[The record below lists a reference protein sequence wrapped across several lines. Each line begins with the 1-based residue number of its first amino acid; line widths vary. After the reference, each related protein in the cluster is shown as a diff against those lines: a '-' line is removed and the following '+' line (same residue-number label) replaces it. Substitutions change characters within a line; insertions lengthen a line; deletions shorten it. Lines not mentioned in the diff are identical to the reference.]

1 MRRFIRRFLI
11 VTVLSYTALCC
22 LAAVFLAN
30 ITLHPGRRTLASAD
44 EAQAREMSGRH
55 DAQIE
60 NAAVTA
66 RDGAFLQAWL
76 IRPHRG
82 NGDAAILLHGL
93 SDNRIGMIGYAE
105 LLVNHGFTVLLPDA
119 RAHGS
124 SGGTIATYGLLESDD
139 ISRWYK
145 WLDFHEHPNCIFGF
159 GESMSAA
166 QLLAALSTEPDF
178 CAVAAESSFSTFREI
193 AYDRV
198 GQFFHTGTWLG
209 RTLLYPIVEAA
220 FAYARWHDH
229 VDLAGISPL
238 NAASSSRV
246 PIFLIHGRQDSN
258 IPVRHSRAIAA
269 QNAPLVLWEVP
280 NADHCGAIS
289 VAPEEFENKLIAWFQ
304 RHTRVKTAN
313 LLSNPRFPSITAS
326 QLRIFHV

>member
-1 MRRFIRRFLI
+1 MRCFLRRFLI
-11 VTVLSYTALCC
+11 VAVLGYAAVCC
-22 LAAVFLAN
+22 IAGVFLAHA
-30 ITLHPGRRTLASAD
+30 TLHPGRRPLTAAD
-44 EAQAREMSGRH
+44 EFRAHEMSNRH

-60 NAAVTA
+60 NAALSAT
-66 RDGAFLQAWL
+66 DGALLQAWL
-76 IRPHRG
+76 IRPQRG
-82 NGDAAILLHGL
+82 NGDAVILLHGL
-93 SDNRIGMIGYAE
+93 SDNRTGMIGYAE
-105 LLVNHGFTVLLPDA
+105 LLLNHGFTVLLPDA
-119 RAHGS
+119 RAHGAS
-124 SGGTIATYGLLESDD
+124 SGALATYGLLESDD

-145 WLDFHEHPNCIFGF
+145 WLDFHEHPNCVFGF
-159 GESMSAA
+159 GESMGAA

-178 CAVAAESSFSTFREI
+178 CAVAAESSFSIFREI

-269 QNAPLVLWEVP
+269 QNASLVLWEVP

-289 VAPEEFENKLIAWFQ
+289 AAPEQFENKLIAWFQ
-304 RHTRVKTAN
+304 RHTRVKTAD
-313 LLSNPRFPSITAS
+313 LSSNPRFPSITAS